1 MDSERSLLLTDLYQ
15 LTMLQGYFERG
26 MHDTAVFELFVR
38 KLRPGRNFLVAAGIE
53 PLVEFL
59 EQARFSADE
68 IDWLRASG
76 RFSVEFLDWLADW
89 RFTGDVEAMPE
100 GTIFFPNEPVV
111 RITAPLPQAQLI
123 ESRLINLLH
132 LQILIASKAV
142 RSVLVAPGKTLVDF
156 GLRRAHGA
164 EAGVLAAR
172 SAWLTGFSGTATV
185 LAGQRYGIPL
195 YGTMAHSYIQ
205 AHDDEMEAFRDFA
218 RAQPG
223 NVVLLIDTYDTE
235 AAARKVVALA
245 KELEPEGIRIQ
256 GVRIDSGDLGELA
269 RRVRRI
275 LDEGGLQH
283 TIVFASGD
291 LDEYRVRELLAQGA
305 PIDGFGIGTK
315 LDTSADVPYL
325 DCAYKL
331 EEYAG
336 KPRRKRSAGKAT
348 WPGRKQVW
356 RRYDAQGR
364 MAGDVVGL
372 VHEVH
377 DGEPLLVPLM
387 RGGRRLDTLAGLRAA
402 REHAAA
408 QLCTLPQPLR
418 ALEDAPPYPVEIS
431 GELQAL
437 AARLD
442 AEAH

>member
-1 MDSERSLLLTDLYQ
+1 
-15 LTMLQGYFERG
+15 
-26 MHDTAVFELFVR
+26 
-38 KLRPGRNFLVAAGIE
+38 
-53 PLVEFL
+53 
-59 EQARFSADE
+59 
-68 IDWLRASG
+68 
-76 RFSVEFLDWLADW
+76 
-89 RFTGDVEAMPE
+89 
-100 GTIFFPNEPVV
+100 
-111 RITAPLPQAQLI
+111 
-123 ESRLINLLH
+123 
-132 LQILIASKAV
+132 
-142 RSVLVAPGKTLVDF
+142 
-156 GLRRAHGA
+156 
-164 EAGVLAAR
+164 
-172 SAWLTGFSGTATV
+172 V

-235 AAARKVVALA
+235 AAAHKVVALA

-275 LDEGGLQH
+275 LDDGGLQR

-331 EEYAG
+331 EEYVG

-372 VHEVH
+372 AHEVH
-377 DGEPLLVPLM
+377 DGEPLLVPVM
-387 RGGRRLDTLAGLRAA
+387 RGGRRLDTLSGLTAA
-402 REHAAA
+402 RTYAAA
-408 QLCTLPQPLR
+408 QLRLLPEPLR
-418 ALEDAPPYPVEIS
+418 ALEDAPPYPVTIS